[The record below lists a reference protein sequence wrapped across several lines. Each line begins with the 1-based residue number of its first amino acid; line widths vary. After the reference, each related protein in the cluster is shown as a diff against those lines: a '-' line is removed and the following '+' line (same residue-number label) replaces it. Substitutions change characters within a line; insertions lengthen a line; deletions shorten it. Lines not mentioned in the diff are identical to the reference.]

1 MGYYRL
7 PFPILITLGFF
18 FFFFRENFITYGL
31 HFWCLLFYYQ
41 TKTPIGFLNKWNLN
55 SKSLLIKLTKTHCK
69 VVIYNYFMLA
79 LIPCQIWL

>member
-1 MGYYRL
+1 MGCYIL

-18 FFFFRENFITYGL
+18 FFFFKREFHNV
-31 HFWCLLFYYQ
+31 WRP
-41 TKTPIGFLNKWNLN
+41 PIGFLYKWNLN

-79 LIPCQIWL
+79 LIPCQI